1 MKKII
6 FTAFLVIGIVFSLS
20 SANAAMLGVELL
32 VPDIL
37 SNQTGIYT
45 YTWDSNVQE
54 GLFTA
59 RATPLA
65 ITYDGENVEPITG
78 EAKYTAS
85 FYVDDSGKFIRGVGG
100 PDLTITGNG
109 DTLLTGEVTD
119 FGWFDVPGSSIALFD
134 FTFQVSG
141 GSLADD
147 FLQGVGGD
155 IMIAEKSDFAGDWMV
170 DHDGLKVKHDTASVV
185 PIPGTVWLL
194 GAGLFAMVGLKR
206 KYKG

>member
-1 MKKII
+1 MKKTI
-6 FTAFLVIGIVFSLS
+6 FAALLVVGLVFSLS

-32 VPDIL
+32 LPDIL

-45 YTWDSNVQE
+45 YTWDSDVEE

-65 ITYDGENVEPITG
+65 ITYDGNNVEPITG
-78 EAKYTAS
+78 DAKYTAS
-85 FYVDDSGKFIRGVGG
+85 LYVDGSGNFLRGVGG
-100 PDLTITGNG
+100 SDLTITGDG
-109 DTLLTGEVTD
+109 ETLLTGEITG

-134 FTFQVSG
+134 FKFKVSG

-147 FLQGVGGD
+147 FLQGLGGD
-155 IMIAEKSDFAGDWMV
+155 IMIAEKSDFAGDWMI

-194 GAGLFAMVGLKR
+194 GAGLIAMVGLKR
-206 KYKG
+206 KKKG